1 MKNNVGW
8 IAISLQSAITQQQ
21 IVGTNFRPMTQAQLQ
36 RETDQSNLDLV
47 IKRFENNAKKK
58 DVTKTA
64 KHVNDKQE
72 LFE

>member
-1 MKNNVGW
+1 
-8 IAISLQSAITQQQ
+8 
-21 IVGTNFRPMTQAQLQ
+21 MTQAQLQ
-36 RETDQSNLDLV
+36 REMDQSNLDLV

-58 DVTKTA
+58 DVTKIA